1 MPSAC
6 HIPTIVALTEQ
17 EQDITTDK
25 AAGENTPQVCR
36 TSIGVKG

>member
-6 HIPTIVALTEQ
+6 HVPTIVSLTEQ

-25 AAGENTPQVCR
+25 AAGANTPQVCR
-36 TSIGVKG
+36 TSVGSG